1 MLKTLIQQV
10 TDFTTQPGFRL
21 TLINGLEDTSSKDA
35 LQFSKNSPNRLTS
48 EVERIRALYELVE
61 MGVKRVPNSPMI
73 KDLAVFGSDNDTLSG
88 EITITTLN
96 LYAPLIDSDKS
107 KQYRTPKYRY
117 KYNDHKCR
125 FLDSSEDE
133 NY

>member
-1 MLKTLIQQV
+1 MLKTLIQQI

-21 TLINGLEDTSSKDA
+21 TRINGLKGTTSTDA
-35 LQFSKNSPNRLTS
+35 LQFSKTSPNRLTS
-48 EVERIRALYELVE
+48 EVERIRALYELIE
-61 MGVKRVPNSPMI
+61 MGVKQVPNSQII
-73 KDLAVFGSDNDTLSG
+73 KDVAVFGSDNDTLSG
-88 EITITTLN
+88 EITITTLS

-117 KYNDHKCR
+117 KCNDHKCL